1 LVSRESEHLQSFK
14 YNGTERQGVVTTS
27 NDFIDYR
34 SHVVAAAG
42 LALSCTIPS
51 DKFKKYPTQ
60 GWRNRTLI
68 SHERV
73 DSRILVLSGCESIFT
88 EITEYICFS
97 LISTEVEFKYKI
109 DKILYHWTFI
119 LDWFRF

>member
-1 LVSRESEHLQSFK
+1 MI
-14 YNGTERQGVVTTS
+14 
-27 NDFIDYR
+27 IDYR
-34 SHVVAAAG
+34 SHVVPAAG

-51 DKFKKYPTQ
+51 DKLKKDPTQ